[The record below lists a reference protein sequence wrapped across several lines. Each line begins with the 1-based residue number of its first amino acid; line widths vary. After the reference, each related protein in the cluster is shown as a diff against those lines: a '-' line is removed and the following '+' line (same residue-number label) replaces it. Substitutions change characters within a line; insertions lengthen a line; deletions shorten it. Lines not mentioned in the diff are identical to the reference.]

1 MLTLKTSNFRHTH
14 KTKVKFDP
22 RTKNMSVSVLT
33 LKPSQLL
40 SPTQIQVNFDP
51 NTEVKSILIPSL
63 KTTQF
68 GMPPDTKNELISIQ
82 TLKQVSF
89 DPHTNQVK
97 YDPYTEIRSTPI
109 PTTEIMSIWT
119 THTTESISMPTIK
132 PYHFRALLL
141 CVLYVHTSTCSCDTA
156 VIRII

>member
-1 MLTLKTSNFRHTH
+1 MLTLKTCNFGPAHEN
-14 KTKVKFDP
+14 KVNFDP
-22 RTKNMSVSVLT
+22 RTKHMSISVLT

-40 SPTQIQVNFDP
+40 SLTQSQVNFDP
-51 NTEVKSILIPSL
+51 NTEVKIILIPSL
-63 KTTQF
+63 KTSQF
-68 GMPPDTKNELISIQ
+68 GMAPDTKTKLISSQ
-82 TLKQVSF
+82 NLEHVCF

-109 PTTEIMSIWT
+109 PTTEIMSILT